1 MRCFQRTETILLPE
15 TAFLIEKGEAMNPL
29 ARRCGAVLALLC
41 TAVLLQ
47 PVWTRASAEDYE
59 ELFRQAQADPSRRA
73 VLVAQYSQQRSLP
86 EYVQEIAYSEQVT
99 ALAITRPLRQYR
111 DGEWGLTNNTRGIGK
126 GYPSFITFGPRMF
139 SPGFNVADFE
149 SVLQHEA
156 THARYW
162 ATGRLTYMDRVDT
175 DEARLAKGV
184 LPVLFELDALKAQL
198 EHPSW
203 RRTSP
208 AFRKG
213 QEAYKQKWMDE
224 LNKLRTQLA
233 ATNIAPL
240 LDRIWNNYR

>member
-1 MRCFQRTETILLPE
+1 MH
-15 TAFLIEKGEAMNPL
+15 AL
-29 ARRCGAVLALLC
+29 ARRCGTVLVLLC

-47 PVWTRASAEDYE
+47 SVWTKAPAEDDE
-59 ELFRQAQADPSRRA
+59 ALFHQAQADPSRRA
-73 VLVAQYSQQRSLP
+73 NFVAQYTQQRSLP
-86 EYVQEIAYSEQVT
+86 EYVQEIAYSDQVA
-99 ALAITRPLRQYR
+99 ALAVTHPLRQYR
-111 DGEWGLTNNTRGIGK
+111 DGEWGLTTNTRGIGK

-139 SPGFNVADFE
+139 SPAFNVADFD
-149 SVLQHEA
+149 SVLQHES

-184 LPVLFELDALKAQL
+184 LPILFELDALKAQI

-213 QEAYKQKWMDE
+213 QEAYKQRWMDE
-224 LNKLRTQLA
+224 LDKLRKQLA
-233 ATNIAPL
+233 VTNIAPL

>member
-1 MRCFQRTETILLPE
+1 MRWSRRTEMILLLEMAPF
-15 TAFLIEKGEAMNPL
+15 ARKGNAMNAL
-29 ARRCGAVLALLC
+29 ARWCGAVLALVYA
-41 TAVLLQ
+41 AVLLES
-47 PVWTRASAEDYE
+47 VWTRASADDYE
-59 ELFRQAQADPSRRA
+59 ALFRQAQADPSRRA
-73 VLVAQYSQQRSLP
+73 ALVAQYTQQRSLP
-86 EYVQEIAYSEQVT
+86 EYVQEIAYSDQVA
-99 ALAITRPLRQYR
+99 ALAITHPLRQYR
-111 DGEWGLTNNTRGIGK
+111 DGEWGLTTNTRGIGK

-139 SPGFNVADFE
+139 SSAFNIADFE

-162 ATGRLTYMDRVDT
+162 ATGRLTYMERVDT

-184 LPVLFELDALKAQL
+184 LPILFELDALKAQI
-198 EHPSW
+198 EHPAW

>member
-1 MRCFQRTETILLPE
+1 
-15 TAFLIEKGEAMNPL
+15 MNAL
-29 ARRCGAVLALLC
+29 ACRCGVVLALLC

-47 PVWTRASAEDYE
+47 PVRTRALAEDYE
-59 ELFRQAQADPSRRA
+59 ALFRQVQTDPSRRA
-73 VLVAQYSQQRSLP
+73 GFVAQYTQQRSLP
-86 EYVQEIAYSEQVT
+86 EYVQEIAYSDQLS
-99 ALAITRPLRQYR
+99 ALAVTHPLRQYR
-111 DGEWGLTNNTRGIGK
+111 DGDWGLTTNTRGIGK
-126 GYPSFITFGPRMF
+126 GYPSFITFGPKMF
-139 SPGFNVADFE
+139 SPAFNVADFE

-156 THARYW
+156 AHARYW
-162 ATGRLTYMDRVDT
+162 ATGRLTYMDKVDT

-184 LPVLFELDALKAQL
+184 LPILFELDALKAQI

-203 RRTSP
+203 RQTSP

-233 ATNIAPL
+233 VTGIAPL

>member
-1 MRCFQRTETILLPE
+1 
-15 TAFLIEKGEAMNPL
+15 MNAL
-29 ARRCGAVLALLC
+29 VRRCGAVLGLLC

-47 PVWTRASAEDYE
+47 SVWTKALAEDDE
-59 ELFRQAQADPSRRA
+59 ALFRKAQQDPSQRA
-73 VLVAQYSQQRSLP
+73 ALVAQYTRQRGLP
-86 EYVQEIAYSEQVT
+86 EYVQETAYSDQVA
-99 ALAITRPLRQYR
+99 ALAITHPLRQYR
-111 DGEWGLTNNTRGIGK
+111 DGEWGLTTNTRGIGK
-126 GYPSFITFGPRMF
+126 GYPSFITFGPKMF
-139 SPGFNVADFE
+139 SPAFNVADFE

-184 LPVLFELDALKAQL
+184 LPILFELDALKAQI

-213 QEAYKQKWMDE
+213 QEAYKQRWMDE
-224 LNKLRTQLA
+224 LDKLRKQLA
-233 ATNIAPL
+233 VTNIAPL

>member
-1 MRCFQRTETILLPE
+1 
-15 TAFLIEKGEAMNPL
+15 MNGL
-29 ARRCGAVLALLC
+29 ARRCGLVLALLC
-41 TAVLLQ
+41 TTVFLQ
-47 PVWTRASAEDYE
+47 STWTTTSADDCEA
-59 ELFRQAQADPSRRA
+59 LFRQAQADPSRRA
-73 VLVAQYSQQRSLP
+73 AFVAQCTRQHSLP
-86 EYVQEIAYSEQVT
+86 EYVQEIAYSDQVA
-99 ALAITRPLRQYR
+99 ALAVTHPLRQYR

-139 SPGFNVADFE
+139 SPAFNVADFE

-156 THARYW
+156 AHARYW

-175 DEARLAKGV
+175 DEARLAKGI
-184 LPVLFELDALKAQL
+184 LPILFELDALKAQID
-198 EHPSW
+198 HPSW

-233 ATNIAPL
+233 VTSVAPL